1 MSSTSCILASA
12 EGYYRNFPTTFC
24 KSYEDKLHL
33 VPTQISFDFYQM
45 VAQKLAQLYMHSLQW
60 PVSSVVPIVHLPQ
73 IEDPKIEKFGKVLK
87 DYILG
92 SLLSREMV
100 SLKTERVPKGKLQ
113 ELLLHCGIDLVS
125 EAARGVFFLPYRSEV
140 FLNPYFS
147 VDEYLH
153 VEGLHISMS
162 SDYSRD
168 K

>member
-1 MSSTSCILASA
+1 MSSTSCTLASA
-12 EGYYRNFPTTFC
+12 AGYYRNFPTTFC
-24 KSYEDKLHL
+24 KSFEDKLHL
-33 VPTQISFDFYQM
+33 MPSQITFDFYQM
-45 VAQKLAQLYMHSLQW
+45 VAQKLAQLYMHSLEW
-60 PVSSVVPIVHLPQ
+60 PVSSVVPIVNLPA
-73 IEDPKIEKFGKVLK
+73 IEDQKIEKFGKALK
-87 DYILG
+87 SYILEK
-92 SLLSREMV
+92 LLAQKLV

-140 FLNPYFS
+140 FLNPYFA

-153 VEGLHISMS
+153 VEGLHICMS